1 MNLTIVKRLLI
12 PLAAT
17 AALVVAMEYAAPEEE
32 MEPGREQRQT
42 FLDASAADRRL
53 APTPEFPKV
62 FAVAMDW
69 PVDDQFATI
78 TSVADGTASL
88 YTTAPFGVLGGQP
101 KATANQAARRF
112 VTAAQSH
119 FDRATPATTFPY
131 PASTAVRFYLV
142 GYDGVRY
149 VEAPLDVVQDP
160 AAPLAPLYQAAQD
173 VLTGMQRGSA
183 PRP

>member
-17 AALVVAMEYAAPEEE
+17 AALVVAMEFAAPQEE
-32 MEPGREQRQT
+32 MEPGRELRQT

-53 APTPEFPKV
+53 APTPEYPKV

-69 PVDDQFATI
+69 PVDDQFATVAA
-78 TSVADGTASL
+78 VADGTASL
-88 YTTAPFGVLGGQP
+88 FTTAPFGVLGGPP
-101 KATANQAARRF
+101 KPTANQAARRF

-119 FDRATPATTFPY
+119 FDRATPATAFPY
-131 PASTAVRFYLV
+131 PAATAVRFYLV

-149 VEAPLDVVQDP
+149 LEAPLDAVQD
-160 AAPLAPLYQAAQD
+160 ATAPLSPLYQAAQD
-173 VLTGMQRGSA
+173 VLTELQQASA
-183 PRP
+183 PRQ